1 MWVYLIELIEMNT
14 LIFELVIYFKKFS
27 LFINIFTIYILM
39 WVYLI
44 ELIEM
49 NTVIFVIDFESY
61 DFGCSFQN

>member
-14 LIFELVIYFKKFS
+14 LIFELVIYFKNFI
-27 LFINIFTIYILM
+27 LFIIIFTIYILM

>member
-1 MWVYLIELIEMNT
+1 
-14 LIFELVIYFKKFS
+14 
-27 LFINIFTIYILM
+27 M

-61 DFGCSFQN
+61 DFDRSKKKRLYFSKLRH